1 MRTPEFL
8 RGTTF
13 RLAAT
18 FAGTFAL
25 SAVFLFAF
33 IYWQTAVFETGRI
46 DNFISRD
53 AKTIAEAPVE
63 EIHRTVSIRIL
74 GDLHRITFAGVF
86 DKAGHVLAGNLDS
99 FPAAL
104 PVDGR
109 AHRVQAVRADH
120 MTDSFQVIRAVARRL
135 PDGNLLV
142 IGRDIDELEKLRELV
157 IRALELGVI
166 PAVLLSLFA
175 GAFVSHRA
183 QQRVKAVHRSAA
195 RILYG
200 DLKERLP
207 VQGTSD
213 DLDRLAASVNLM
225 LDEIGRLLESVKA
238 AGDDIA
244 HDLRTPLARLR
255 TRLERGK
262 HSAKSRED
270 LEAVVDGAIGD
281 LDQALQLIRTLLRIS
296 EIDSGSRRSAFQ
308 IIDAGLLAEE
318 VGQIY
323 QPIAEEK
330 QISLTTEIATE
341 LMVNADQD
349 LLIEAIANL
358 VQNAIKFTP
367 SGGGVRLAACE
378 TPAGPMIE
386 VRDNG
391 PGVTA
396 EDRTRVF
403 DRFYRVDKSRRIEG
417 SGLGLSLVA
426 SILRLH
432 GFTISLK
439 DADPGC
445 SFQVV
450 CRPRTTA

>member
-1 MRTPEFL
+1 MRKPEFL

-18 FAGTFAL
+18 FAGTFAI

-33 IYWQTAVFETGRI
+33 IYWQTAIFETGRI
-46 DNFISRD
+46 DTFISRD
-53 AKTIAEAPVE
+53 AKTISEAPID
-63 EIHRTVSIRIL
+63 EIYRTVSIRIL

-86 DKAGHVLAGNLDS
+86 DKDGRVLAGNLDS
-99 FPAAL
+99 LPAGL
-104 PVDGR
+104 PADGR

-120 MTDSFQVIRAVARRL
+120 ITDHFQVIRAVARRL
-135 PDGNLLV
+135 ADGNLLV

-157 IRALELGVI
+157 VRALELGVI

-183 QQRVKAVHRSAA
+183 QERVKAVHRSAE
-195 RILYG
+195 RIMYG
-200 DLKERLP
+200 DLSERLP

-225 LDEIGRLLESVKA
+225 LDEIGRLLDSVKA

-262 HSAKSRED
+262 RSAKCRED
-270 LEAVVDGAIGD
+270 LEAVIDGAIGD

-296 EIDSGSRRSAFQ
+296 EIDSGSRRAAFQ
-308 IIDAGLLAEE
+308 FIDVGLLAEE

-330 QISLTTEIATE
+330 QIGFSTEIATA
-341 LMVNADQD
+341 LLVNADQG

-367 SGGGVRLAACE
+367 AGGTVRLSASE

-391 PGVTA
+391 PGIAA
-396 EDRTRVF
+396 EERGRVF
-403 DRFYRVDKSRRIEG
+403 DRFYRVDKSRHIEG

-432 GFTISLK
+432 GFTIDLH
-439 DADPGC
+439 DASPGC

-450 CRPRTTA
+450 CRPRSAS